1 AMWRQAATGGAT
13 LILARQHPVV
23 ALFQSFLNQPVTA
36 LSGFAIGRTRGRA
49 AAVAAV
55 AAVSAYGLVA
65 AFVAAFGSIAGFIS
79 IAHPI
84 ATGGQGA
91 IVTAMVGLGVAVAS
105 CIVARFVRVEHAISA
120 RCSLAADTASTGL
133 GVAIGG
139 PVVAFFTIVN
149 MPVATER
156 RAAIC
161 GAATVCQ
168 LCAIAISPI
177 TRFADVTHAIAA
189 CGQKAIRTTD
199 IRCRIAVCSGL
210 VAAARAGS
218 IDRTVPVTCCS

>member
-1 AMWRQAATGGAT
+1 
-13 LILARQHPVV
+13 
-23 ALFQSFLNQPVTA
+23 
-36 LSGFAIGRTRGRA
+36 
-49 AAVAAV
+49 
-55 AAVSAYGLVA
+55 
-65 AFVAAFGSIAGFIS
+65 
-79 IAHPI
+79 
-84 ATGGQGA
+84 
-91 IVTAMVGLGVAVAS
+91 MVGLGVAVAS
-105 CIVARFVRVEHAISA
+105 CIVARFARVEHAISA

-210 VAAARAGS
+210 VAAASAGF
-218 IDRTVPVTCCS
+218 IDHSVPAVGCSAIGATRTGEKIAVCWTFVTFLETGYDAVATDWRRDTGG